1 MARYDNGAVLRNFG
15 CRMQGTQRWCQ
26 VEPAASPSL
35 KGWVSGRYLKEASAE
50 ALKAAGRDRRRT
62 EPPGAA
68 KPAGIAGEPASLLRL
83 CAIAYPAGK
92 SAERQPVARSRI
104 ISSRLDDAARAGWL
118 YYIAGKTQDE
128 IAAEMGISRQAAQ
141 RLVSLA
147 VSERLVRVWME
158 HPIAHCLELAAA
170 LSARFGLTRV
180 EVVPTD
186 PGAEGGTT
194 GIGEA
199 GAAEIVRWLRSERP
213 VVMAIG
219 TGRTL
224 KAAIDHLP
232 PVACPQHCVV
242 SLTGNVGPDGSAS
255 YYNVIFSMAEAVSAR
270 HFPMPLPVYSA
281 SPAERELMHGQAL
294 IRSTLA
300 LAAAADVA
308 FVGIGEMDER
318 GAALRR
324 PLPDRARARGGAGGG
339 GGRRDL
345 RLDLRPRRAGSSPPA
360 PTSAPPARR
369 FPTAGRCT
377 VIALAKGRRKL
388 PGIAAAVKGG
398 LVNGLVTD
406 EATAAALARRA
417 VSARRYPAAGPS
429 LFDSCPASRANAR
442 LPS

>member
-1 MARYDNGAVLRNFG
+1 
-15 CRMQGTQRWCQ
+15 
-26 VEPAASPSL
+26 
-35 KGWVSGRYLKEASAE
+35 
-50 ALKAAGRDRRRT
+50 
-62 EPPGAA
+62 
-68 KPAGIAGEPASLLRL
+68 
-83 CAIAYPAGK
+83 
-92 SAERQPVARSRI
+92 VARSRN

-158 HPIAHCLELAAA
+158 HPIAHCLDLAAA
-170 LSARFGLTRV
+170 LSARFGLSRV

-186 PGAEGGTT
+186 PGADGGTT
-194 GIGEA
+194 GLAEA
-199 GAAEIVRWLRSERP
+199 GAAEIVRWLKSERP
-213 VVMAIG
+213 VVMAVG

-242 SLTGNVGPDGSAS
+242 SLTGNVGPDGSAA

-270 HFPMPLPVYSA
+270 HFPMPLPVFSA
-281 SPAERELMHGQAL
+281 SPAERQLLHGQSL

-308 FVGIGEMDER
+308 FVGIGEMDEKAPLFVDR
-318 GAALRR
+318 FLTERELEAERAAGAVGEICGWIFDRDGRLLAAGANERTASA
-324 PLPDRARARGGAGGG
+324 PIPDR
-339 GGRRDL
+339 
-345 RLDLRPRRAGSSPPA
+345 S
-360 PTSAPPARR
+360 
-369 FPTAGRCT
+369 RCT

-388 PGIAAAVKGG
+388 PAIAAAVKGG

-406 EATAAALARRA
+406 EATAEALL
-417 VSARRYPAAGPS
+417 AGQ
-429 LFDSCPASRANAR
+429 
-442 LPS
+442 